1 MSKKNMLFMLFIF
14 ILISMLAMAV
24 SGKSRFPLV
33 NKAVSFVMLPIEKGI
48 TFLGSTG
55 DSMRSYWKAMTVLQS
70 ENIQLKKD
78 NEELRNANIKMASIY
93 AENIQLRSLLNYKE
107 QHKSQSVVAAK
118 VISRNYGVLRDCIY
132 IDAGRDKGIARE
144 MVVVNNGL
152 VGVIDEIYD
161 DYSRVLLLTS
171 PRCKIGARV
180 LRADSRA
187 VGVVSGK
194 TAESDMLI
202 LEHVIREASLKEG
215 DIIVTSGYSGT
226 HPADIV
232 IGKVKGVRMDRVG
245 LLQEADVLAAADIA
259 DVEHVLVITS
269 FTPQSK
275 IELHQGGQA
284 Q

>member
-33 NKAVSFVMLPIEKGI
+33 NKAVSFIMLPIENGI

-55 DSMRSYWKAMTVLQS
+55 DSIRSYWKSITVLQS

-93 AENIQLRSLLNYKE
+93 AENVQLRSLLNYKE
-107 QHKSQSVVAAK
+107 QHKSQTVVAAK

-132 IDAGRDKGIARE
+132 IDAGSDKGIARE

-194 TAESDMLI
+194 TAESDMLV

-215 DIIVTSGYSGT
+215 DMIVTSGYSGT
-226 HPADIV
+226 HPADIL
-232 IGKVKGVRMDRVG
+232 IGTVKSVRMDRVG

-269 FTPQSK
+269 FSPQSK
-275 IELHQGGQA
+275 IELDQGGQA